1 MSPSIS
7 LPPMEVLAH
16 QFQAMASLADK
27 TSKTSNMA
35 QETRNVFMA
44 LDDLIV
50 LMSWSHIEVVKAMLS
65 KGLDG
70 MSKEIGKLL
79 DCLWTRLGGNRALIA
94 DAHLCHRS
102 LVQAEIQTMVM
113 KAIVCNACIELSG
126 MQEDSEVLRS
136 YAAEPLLVG
145 RDLPH
150 PEVVRALCQGC
161 KTFQKRMKRG
171 DIV

>member
-1 MSPSIS
+1 MFLHTLRTFETLIKNLSNLNAATDDS
-7 LPPMEVLAH
+7 LNILEG
-16 QFQAMASLADK
+16 
-27 TSKTSNMA
+27 
-35 QETRNVFMA
+35 
-44 LDDLIV
+44 
-50 LMSWSHIEVVKAMLS
+50 HIEVVKAMLS
-65 KGLDG
+65 EGLDG

-126 MQEDSEVLRS
+126 MQEDSEVLCS

-161 KTFQKRMKRG
+161 KTFQKRMKHG
-171 DIV
+171 DIVRDPFQITG